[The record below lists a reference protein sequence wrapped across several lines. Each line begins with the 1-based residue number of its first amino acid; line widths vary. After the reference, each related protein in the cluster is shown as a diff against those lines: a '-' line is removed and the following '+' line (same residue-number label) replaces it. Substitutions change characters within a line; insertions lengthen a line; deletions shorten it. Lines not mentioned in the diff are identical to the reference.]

1 MEQIATAKEL
11 LTGNEAIARGALE
24 AGVRFASMYPG
35 TPATEVIET
44 LAAYGKERGPH
55 VQWAVNE
62 KASIEIAAAASF
74 SGLRS
79 LCAMKHVGVNV
90 AAEFLLYLN
99 LSGCGA
105 GMVLVWAD
113 DPGHHSSQ
121 NEQDSRNYAVM
132 AGLPMLEPATP
143 DEARRMT
150 RYAFELSEEL
160 VMPVVVRTVTRLSHS
175 RGDVELGELDA
186 LPEDRLYFDKE
197 SMVRWSPIG
206 GIVNKHQALLQK
218 NEQCRQ
224 IFEASEFNAYK
235 GAEEPDLLVIASGP
249 PSIFAEEAIASLG
262 IWGSTG
268 LLKLGASC
276 PLPYDLVKD
285 RIEKAENVLIVEE
298 VDPVHE
304 RAIRGIAPELSR
316 PARFFGKL
324 EKGIPT
330 GNYVP
335 ACGELNV
342 DLVVDAILKAQGKKE
357 AVPTEVASAQVDF
370 TDDLPARMISLC
382 AGCPHRASYYAVRS
396 AFKRNG
402 GKGFCVGDIGCY
414 AMRVGPPF
422 FENKTLYAMG
432 SSIGLANGF
441 GLLNKHF
448 GFDEPALA
456 VIGDSTFF
464 HAATAELAQMA
475 WSGIAGA
482 ILILDNG
489 GTAMTG
495 FQPTPSS
502 GLDAYGEPAPA
513 LDIEAILRGFG
524 IDRIV
529 TTDPTDMA
537 AFSDLLYEAI
547 TSEGINVVI
556 ARRECELIRA
566 YKNRRMGVDTPPVRI
581 DAEKCKG
588 EKCMACLK
596 EFPCP
601 GLTYEGKIGVV
612 RVNEAVCTR
621 CGDCVQVCRFG
632 AIERGEVS
640 DE

>member
-1 MEQIATAKEL
+1 MEQRVIAKEL
-11 LTGNEAIARGALE
+11 ITGNEAIARGAFE
-24 AGVRFASMYPG
+24 AGVRFATMYPG
-35 TPATEVIET
+35 TPATEVVEK
-44 LAAYGKERGPH
+44 LATYGKENGPL

-62 KASIEIAAAASF
+62 KASIEMAAAASF

-132 AGLPMLEPATP
+132 ARLPMLEPATQE
-143 DEARRMT
+143 EARRMT

-160 VMPVVVRTVTRLSHS
+160 ELPVIVRTVTRLSHS
-175 RGDVELGELDA
+175 RADVEPEAPDA
-186 LPEDRLYFDKE
+186 KSDSPPLFDKE
-197 SMVRWSPIG
+197 SIVRWSPVG
-206 GIVNKHQALLQK
+206 GMVNKHQTLLRK

-224 IFEASEFNAYK
+224 IFEESEFNVYS
-235 GAEEPDLLVIASGP
+235 GAAEPELLIIASGP
-249 PSIFAEEAIASLG
+249 PSIFAEEAIAHLDIG
-262 IWGSTG
+262 ATTG
-268 LLKLGASC
+268 LLRLGANC
-276 PLPYDLVKD
+276 PLPYDLAKKH
-285 RIEKAENVLIVEE
+285 IAKAKNVLFVEE
-298 VDPVHE
+298 VDPVLE
-304 RAIRGIAPELSR
+304 QAIRGIAPELSNQVG
-316 PARFFGKL
+316 FFGKL
-324 EKGIPT
+324 EKGIPV

-342 DLVVDAILKAQGKKE
+342 DLVVDAILKVQGKKE
-357 AVPTEVASAQVDF
+357 PIPIEVASAQVDF
-370 TDDLPARMISLC
+370 TDDLPARMIGLC
-382 AGCPHRASYYAVRS
+382 AGCPHRASYYATRK
-396 AFKRNG
+396 AIKRND

-422 FENKTLYAMG
+422 FENKLLYAMG

-441 GLLNKHF
+441 GLLEKHF

-464 HAATAELAQMA
+464 HAATPELTQMVYN
-475 WSGIAGA
+475 GINGA

-495 FQPTPSS
+495 FQPSPGS
-502 GLDAYGEPAPA
+502 GLDAYGEPAPI
-513 LDIEAILRGFG
+513 LDMEAILRSYG
-524 IDRIV
+524 IESIV
-529 TTDPTDMA
+529 IADPTDME
-537 AFSDLLYEAI
+537 AFSDLIYEAM
-547 TSEGINVVI
+547 TNEGINVVI
-556 ARRECELIRA
+556 AKRQCELIRV
-566 YKNRRMGVDTPPVRI
+566 YMHRRAGISEQPIRI
-581 DAEKCKG
+581 DPEKCKG

-601 GLTYEGKIGVV
+601 GLMYSTEAGVV
-612 RVNEAVCTR
+612 LVNEAMCSR
-621 CGDCVQVCRFG
+621 CGDCMQICRFD
-632 AIERGEVS
+632 AINRSEES